1 MILIMS
7 ANRKPVDKKVIK
19 DKPIPTI
26 EEIRKLSEKGKTSF
40 EDNQKKA
47 FQMAF
52 NTIID
57 GAGEK
62 ITEAA
67 IKGRTSTELYKWEK
81 VEDFDDNTYKFNG
94 FWFMSIY
101 NNGKVDGKTFQ
112 ETLEDYF
119 NKNNKGDKM
128 RIYITKDKKNTN
140 KYKLNITWREKK
152 EKEEIDG

>member
-7 ANRKPVDKKVIK
+7 SNRKPVDKKIIK

-40 EDNQKKA
+40 EDTQKKA

-57 GAGEK
+57 GASVK

-67 IKGRTSTELYKWEK
+67 SKGRTSAELYKWER
-81 VEDFDDNTYKFNG
+81 VEDFDDDTYKFNG
-94 FWFMSIY
+94 LWFIKIY
-101 NNGKVDGKTFQ
+101 NDIKVDDKSLK

-128 RIYITKDKKNTN
+128 QIFIVKDKKFPT
-140 KYKLNITWREKK
+140 KYKLNISWREKK
-152 EKEEIDG
+152 EKEEIDE